1 MIQRIQT
8 VFLLIAAILLT
19 FIVFFPIAEMVG
31 SSDGVVYELGF
42 KGFLV
47 QKTGEKAAFSTLPLS
62 ILISICLLISVVT
75 IFLFKRRMLQIRLST
90 FNVILLVGLQGLMF
104 YYIKMAQKAITAD
117 FSFTFFFVFPIVSA
131 ILVFLALRA
140 IARDEALVR
149 SLDRLR

>member
-1 MIQRIQT
+1 MIAFT
-8 VFLLIAAILLT
+8 
-19 FIVFFPIAEMVG
+19 VFFPIAQMVG
-31 SSDGVVYELGF
+31 AAGGIIYELGF

-47 QKTGEKAAFSTLPLS
+47 QETGENAAFSTLPLS
-62 ILISICLLISVVT
+62 ILISLCLLITVVT
-75 IFLFKRRMLQIRLST
+75 IFLYKRRMLQIRLST
-90 FNVILLVGLQGLMF
+90 FNIILLVGLQGLMF
-104 YYIKMAQKAITAD
+104 YYIKMAQKAVTAD

>member
-1 MIQRIQT
+1 MIAFT
-8 VFLLIAAILLT
+8 
-19 FIVFFPIAEMVG
+19 VFFPIAQMVG
-31 SSDGVVYELGF
+31 AADGIIYELGF

-47 QKTGEKAAFSTLPLS
+47 QETGENAAFSTLPLS
-62 ILISICLLISVVT
+62 ILISLCLLITVVT
-75 IFLFKRRMLQIRLST
+75 IFLYKRRMLQIRLST
-90 FNVILLVGLQGLMF
+90 FNIILLVGLQGLMF
-104 YYIKMAQKAITAD
+104 YYIKMAQKAVTAD